1 MTPFEL
7 RRLAATFDAGIA
19 QRTPPPGSNSLVS
32 DILGLA
38 HVTGAPRPRLLRV
51 VAEALDT
58 NIAIERDATL
68 ASASARQSALILSL
82 LPVGTVVA
90 AQLFGVNTLR
100 FLCGGPA
107 GWLCLAIGVIA
118 TIAGWK
124 WMEILRRRIVCP
136 PVHCGLVGDLAAE
149 VLSVSGLSA
158 EANATLAH
166 LANQWGTHSE
176 WVVVGEIRSTARDSG
191 VPVAGLLRAAAE
203 ECRRA
208 ARFTVRDSVERLPGR
223 MLAPLG
229 VCLFPAFITLTVI
242 PAVAGMAQGFFR
254 TSG

>member
-7 RRLAATFDAGIA
+7 RSLAATFDAGIT

-32 DILGLA
+32 DILALA

-82 LPVGTVVA
+82 LPGGTVVA

-136 PVHCGLVGDLAAE
+136 PVHSGLVGDLAAE

-158 EANATLAH
+158 EANATLTH

-176 WVVVGEIRSTARDSG
+176 WVVVAEIRSTARDSG

-242 PAVAGMAQGFFR
+242 PTVAGMAQGFFR

>member
-1 MTPFEL
+1 VTPFEL
-7 RRLAATFDAGIA
+7 RSLAATFDAGIG
-19 QRTPPPGSNSLVS
+19 QRTPPPGSDSLVA

-38 HVTGAPRPRLLRV
+38 HLTGAPRSRLLRV
-51 VAEALDT
+51 VAESLDT
-58 NIAIERDATL
+58 NISLERDATL
-68 ASASARQSALILSL
+68 AAASARQSALTLSL

-90 AQLFGVNTLR
+90 AQLFGVNTLG

-118 TIAGWK
+118 TLAGWK
-124 WMEILRRRIVCP
+124 WMEVLRRRIVCP
-136 PVHCGLVGDLAAE
+136 PVHTGLVGDLVAE
-149 VLSVSGLSA
+149 VLSVSGLSP
-158 EANATLAH
+158 EANATLTH
-166 LANQWGTHSE
+166 LAREWGTQSE
-176 WVVVGEIRSTARDSG
+176 WAGICDIRSTARDSG

>member
-7 RRLAATFDAGIA
+7 RSLAATFDAGIA
-19 QRTPPPGSNSLVS
+19 QRAGSPVPDPLVS

-38 HVTGAPRPRLLRV
+38 HLTGAPRPRLLRV
-51 VAEALDT
+51 VADALDT
-58 NIAIERDATL
+58 NISLERDATL
-68 ASASARQSALILSL
+68 AAASARQSALTLSL

-90 AQLFGVNTLR
+90 AQLFGVNTLG

-107 GWLCLAIGVIA
+107 GWLCLASGIIA
-118 TIAGWK
+118 TFAGWK
-124 WMEILRRRIVCP
+124 WMEILRNRIVCP
-136 PVHCGLVGDLAAE
+136 PVHSGLIGDLAAE
-149 VLSVSGLSA
+149 VLSVSGLRP

-166 LANQWGTHSE
+166 LAREWGTHSE
-176 WVVVGEIRSTARDSG
+176 WVAVCEIRSVARESG
-191 VPVAGLLRAAAE
+191 APVAGLLRAAAE

-208 ARFTVRDSVERLPGR
+208 ARFAVRDSVERLPGR

>member
-1 MTPFEL
+1 
-7 RRLAATFDAGIA
+7 
-19 QRTPPPGSNSLVS
+19 
-32 DILGLA
+32 
-38 HVTGAPRPRLLRV
+38 
-51 VAEALDT
+51 
-58 NIAIERDATL
+58 
-68 ASASARQSALILSL
+68 
-82 LPVGTVVA
+82 
-90 AQLFGVNTLR
+90 
-100 FLCGGPA
+100 
-107 GWLCLAIGVIA
+107 
-118 TIAGWK
+118 
-124 WMEILRRRIVCP
+124 
-136 PVHCGLVGDLAAE
+136 
-149 VLSVSGLSA
+149 
-158 EANATLAH
+158 LAH

-242 PAVAGMAQGFFR
+242 PTVAGMAQGFFR